1 MDIKPLI
8 TAEEID
14 SKLAELGRQITGTT
28 RARTCCWLGF
38 SVAPS
43 W

>member
-14 SKLAELGRQITGTT
+14 AKLAELGRQITDDYEGKDV
-28 RARTCCWLGF
+28 LLVG
-38 SVAPS
+38 V
-43 W
+43 